1 MCRLFAITS
10 REPLSPMKAIHA
22 LNVMK
27 EGHDGSGVDL
37 FLTDL
42 GGSFERFK
50 GAPILSGIFSN
61 EGIRTLDRCMMEMGF
76 MVKYKLSIRP
86 ATKLPGGKPKRDGFI
101 SNITILVSTA
111 LRILCPAHPVAP
123 LVVPAEIAFSLKRS
137 VRRRLSRD
145 VNWKERPMSM
155 LLMRKNAL
163 VAASVSG
170 PAPAGSGSSSKMS
183 RLNSGCIE

>member
-10 REPLSPMKAIHA
+10 REPLSPMTAIHA

-27 EGHDGSGVDL
+27 EGHDGSGVGL

-61 EGIRTLDRCMMEMGF
+61 EGIRTLDRCMMEMDF

-86 ATKLPGGKPKRDGFI
+86 ATKPPVGTPKRDGFI
-101 SNITILVSTA
+101 SKYYDPRVNRFEDTLSCASSCAPCGACRNCVLCETI
-111 LRILCPAHPVAP
+111 CPQAA
-123 LVVPAEIAFSLKRS
+123 IS
-137 VRRRLSRD
+137 RRRLEGEAYEYVVD
-145 VNWKERPMSM
+145 AGKCIGCGFCVGTCPCGIWQ
-155 LLMRKNAL
+155 L
-163 VAASVSG
+163 VENE
-170 PAPAGSGSSSKMS
+170 P
-183 RLNSGCIE
+183 LE